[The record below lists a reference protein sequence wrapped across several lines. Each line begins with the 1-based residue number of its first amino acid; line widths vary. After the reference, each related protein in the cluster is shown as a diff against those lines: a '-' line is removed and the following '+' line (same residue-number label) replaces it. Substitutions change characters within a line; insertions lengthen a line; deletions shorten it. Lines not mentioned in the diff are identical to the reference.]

1 MNPISN
7 IIDEASKIVSPSWP
21 LQSFVAVNPF
31 WNLKEKSFYQVIPQL
46 THIYGQSLFLPLNVF
61 VEKYNQ
67 GVINESNIIKSIGFL
82 KEYGIILEQDCALF
96 IRESLEANEHEINYQ
111 TYSDFVS
118 SRESFD
124 IKVLIV
130 DEISKYCSSYFDLGQ
145 APFSLKNSIKRLYL
159 EWRDLILFDRAFE
172 IFGDKSEIIKE
183 IPEDPLILIEQCAK
197 QLGILTESEL
207 NLYIT
212 KICHHMMGWCSH
224 ITFQLWQNNL
234 ELFNNNRGT
243 KIEDIV
249 ALFMF
254 YETLVYN
261 SKKQF
266 NNPWLIFYQQQ
277 KVIFS
282 SKHMELDHNFK
293 LLSVWQRAFE
303 LSYQEQIVKKIEK
316 EGFQENFNQTKI
328 KVQMVFCIDVRSEV
342 IRRKIE
348 ENMTQISTYG
358 FAGFFGVSLHCQHDN
373 LHQETYHCPVL
384 LQPKINIQKKFQ
396 KHFLMK
402 RQGKNSLDRFLT
414 GLKQGLASSFAYV
427 EFFGMLSAFKIL
439 NKSKSNSSHSKKLIQ
454 QKFMKPFMI
463 NDSLTDVEKVET
475 VNFVLTHLGIKEFSD
490 VVLICG
496 HGSMTT
502 NNAFASS
509 LDCGACGGQA
519 GDLNARYLCQI
530 LNNEKV
536 RKEIVKAGKFK
547 IPENTIFIPALHE
560 TVSDEIYFLNKEN
573 YSDEIQKTLNELKI
587 GFEKASKEAQQERK
601 LISKNTM
608 PIASE
613 RSTSWSEIRPDW
625 ALVKNASFIIA
636 PRNRTKDIN
645 LEGRAFL
652 HDYDYTQDE
661 GMKTL
666 ELIMTAPMVVTNWI
680 NMQYYASSVCP
691 ATYGSG
697 NKVLHNIEGLF
708 GVLEGNSGD
717 LKIGLPIQSV
727 HDGSNLIHEPLRL
740 SVFIDAPEVE
750 IEKIIQ
756 RHSVVHNLVENQWL
770 HIFVIDRN
778 KMKVLYRHSSGNYN
792 E

>member
-1 MNPISN
+1 
-7 IIDEASKIVSPSWP
+7 
-21 LQSFVAVNPF
+21 
-31 WNLKEKSFYQVIPQL
+31 
-46 THIYGQSLFLPLNVF
+46 
-61 VEKYNQ
+61 
-67 GVINESNIIKSIGFL
+67 
-82 KEYGIILEQDCALF
+82 
-96 IRESLEANEHEINYQ
+96 
-111 TYSDFVS
+111 
-118 SRESFD
+118 
-124 IKVLIV
+124 
-130 DEISKYCSSYFDLGQ
+130 
-145 APFSLKNSIKRLYL
+145 
-159 EWRDLILFDRAFE
+159 
-172 IFGDKSEIIKE
+172 
-183 IPEDPLILIEQCAK
+183 
-197 QLGILTESEL
+197 
-207 NLYIT
+207 
-212 KICHHMMGWCSH
+212 
-224 ITFQLWQNNL
+224 
-234 ELFNNNRGT
+234 
-243 KIEDIV
+243 
-249 ALFMF
+249 
-254 YETLVYN
+254 
-261 SKKQF
+261 
-266 NNPWLIFYQQQ
+266 
-277 KVIFS
+277 
-282 SKHMELDHNFK
+282 
-293 LLSVWQRAFE
+293 
-303 LSYQEQIVKKIEK
+303 
-316 EGFQENFNQTKI
+316 
-328 KVQMVFCIDVRSEV
+328 
-342 IRRKIE
+342 
-348 ENMTQISTYG
+348 
-358 FAGFFGVSLHCQHDN
+358 
-373 LHQETYHCPVL
+373 
-384 LQPKINIQKKFQ
+384 
-396 KHFLMK
+396 
-402 RQGKNSLDRFLT
+402 
-414 GLKQGLASSFAYV
+414 
-427 EFFGMLSAFKIL
+427 
-439 NKSKSNSSHSKKLIQ
+439 
-454 QKFMKPFMI
+454 MI